1 MSPAKPKYVSYT
13 RVSTDKQGRSGLGL
27 EAQQATVQQYLTAH
41 GGVELASYVEVESGK
56 VDTRPQL
63 EAALLHCRQ
72 TRSTLLIAKL
82 DRLSRNVA
90 FLFRL
95 RDEGVKF
102 QAIDIPD
109 CNSLTL
115 CVFAGMAQHEREI
128 ISQRTKAALAARK
141 ARGLSLGT
149 PRDLSAYAV
158 NAGAKG
164 RAALL
169 DKVRKHAADMAPQIA
184 KARKEGCCMTL
195 ACIATWLNEQGF
207 VTLRGKQ
214 WTPAAVLNVE
224 SRLVSRRAA

>member
-1 MSPAKPKYVSYT
+1 MSPAKPKFISYH

-27 EAQQATVQQYLTAH
+27 EAQQATVKQYLASH
-41 GGVELASYVEVESGK
+41 GGVELAAYVEVESGK
-56 VDTRPQL
+56 VDARPQL

-72 TRSTLLIAKL
+72 TRSTLLISKL

-128 ISQRTKAALAARK
+128 ISQRTKAALMARR
-141 ARGLSLGT
+141 ARGLPLGT
-149 PRDLSAYAV
+149 PRDLSAYAAS
-158 NAGAKG
+158 AGAKG

-169 DKVRKHAADMAPQIA
+169 GKVQKHALDMAPQIER
-184 KARKEGCCMTL
+184 ARGEGACTTL
-195 ACIATWLNEQGF
+195 RCIARWLNDQGF

-224 SRLVSRRAA
+224 HRLRAA

>member
-1 MSPAKPKYVSYT
+1 MSPAKPKFISYH

-27 EAQQATVQQYLTAH
+27 EAQQATVSQYLAAH
-41 GGVELASYVEVESGK
+41 GGVELAAYVEVESGK
-56 VDTRPQL
+56 IDARPQL

-72 TRSTLLIAKL
+72 TRAVLLISKL

-115 CVFAGMAQHEREI
+115 CVFAGMAQHEREV
-128 ISQRTKAALAARK
+128 ISQRTKAALAARR
-141 ARGLSLGT
+141 ARGLPMGT
-149 PRDLSAYAV
+149 PRDLSAYAA

-169 DKVRKHAADMAPQIA
+169 GKVQKHALDMAPQIER
-184 KARKEGCCMTL
+184 ARGEGGCTTL
-195 ACIATWLNEQGF
+195 RCIATWLNDQGF

-224 SRLVSRRAA
+224 HRLRAA